1 MKTQKIESFVKTVS
15 VIFTSYM
22 VVLFALIFILG
33 K

>member
-1 MKTQKIESFVKTVS
+1 MKTLKIESFVKTVS

-22 VVLFALIFILG
+22 VVLFALIFFLG